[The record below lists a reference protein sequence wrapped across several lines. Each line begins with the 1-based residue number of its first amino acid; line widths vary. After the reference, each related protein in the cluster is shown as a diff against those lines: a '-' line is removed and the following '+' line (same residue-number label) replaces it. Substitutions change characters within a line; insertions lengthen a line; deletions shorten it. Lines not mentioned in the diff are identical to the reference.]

1 MSQSPKPRG
10 LGRGLSALLG
20 DEEVARAVAAPPP
33 PAPSASAPPPLPEYP
48 STEIANTYAPNR
60 PPLTLP
66 IGQLKPGKMQ
76 PRTSFEGIETLV
88 ESVREFGLLQPILV
102 RPLRDAADSY
112 EIIAGER
119 RWRAAQRAQLHEVPV
134 VIRSIGDMDALQI
147 GLVENLQRADLTAI
161 DEAQGFKRLMEEFT
175 QTQDDVAKTVGKS
188 RPHVANT
195 LRLLDLPSSVQEMIR
210 LGQLSAGQGRALIGV
225 PDPAAMA
232 QRAVEEKLTVRQLE
246 KLGGEQKRG
255 AGRPGDK
262 RGGKAAGSGTK
273 DAPKSADTRALEKRL
288 EEALGLKVDLKLRGL
303 GEQSLLTLEIRDF
316 DQLDTVVERLTR
328 R

>member
-1 MSQSPKPRG
+1 
-10 LGRGLSALLG
+10 
-20 DEEVARAVAAPPP
+20 
-33 PAPSASAPPPLPEYP
+33 
-48 STEIANTYAPNR
+48 
-60 PPLTLP
+60 
-66 IGQLKPGKMQ
+66 
-76 PRTSFEGIETLV
+76 
-88 ESVREFGLLQPILV
+88 
-102 RPLRDAADSY
+102 
-112 EIIAGER
+112 
-119 RWRAAQRAQLHEVPV
+119 
-134 VIRSIGDMDALQI
+134 
-147 GLVENLQRADLTAI
+147 
-161 DEAQGFKRLMEEFT
+161 
-175 QTQDDVAKTVGKS
+175 
-188 RPHVANT
+188 
-195 LRLLDLPSSVQEMIR
+195 LLDLPSAVQEMIR

-316 DQLDTVVERLTR
+316 DQLDAVVEKLTR